1 MTYNS
6 KLLNQAISNNTSQN
20 VIQNSNSS
28 ISLMMMNPDEEP
40 IIQIDAD
47 LRTITI
53 PEALKNI
60 AVVGDHLSETIYFN
74 CPRYFDGEDLSNHT
88 CIIRFINAG
97 NEYGESEAV
106 DLEPEET
113 TIKFGWA
120 IDNQATKYSGDID
133 FTVQFETTNNGIQYQ
148 WQTTPATLTILPA
161 LDIDSTISGN
171 NETLFRALSNQV
183 ADLQKSVNTLQEYVL
198 DTSAINSQIENLK
211 NEIDYLKSNVVYT
224 LSE

>member
-1 MTYNS
+1 MMEEDYQYYQQFPEYH
-6 KLLNQAISNNTSQN
+6 LR
-20 VIQNSNSS
+20 IQ
-28 ISLMMMNPDEEP
+28 
-40 IIQIDAD
+40 
-47 LRTITI
+47 
-53 PEALKNI
+53 
-60 AVVGDHLSETIYFN
+60 
-74 CPRYFDGEDLSNHT
+74 
-88 CIIRFINAG
+88 
-97 NEYGESEAV
+97 
-106 DLEPEET
+106 
-113 TIKFGWA
+113 
-120 IDNQATKYSGDID
+120 
-133 FTVQFETTNNGIQYQ
+133 Q